1 MTVTFAFYP
10 SVSNELRDA
19 NAVINKKLGLPQHRG
34 SGRLAVVGGGP
45 SIRHHIEELK
55 NWNGTVWAVNGTIN
69 WCLDHG
75 IDASFYTVDAGAMK
89 RWVYPLDRI
98 TRAVLAIDC
107 CPEMFTRLSKAD
119 VSVLNIP
126 DGGPTSANSADWFAI
141 ESGYTGLTYFGC
153 ESSFEETTHAYDAHP
168 IGQWIVVRVGGKDYR
183 TKPEF
188 LEQARIMSEVIR
200 AVPSYYDERSGGLL
214 SAMVEHGMEYE
225 LIEVSPELAK
235 TLMTRAEAV
244 ALNAIAA

>member
-19 NAVINKKLGLPQHRG
+19 NAVMNKKLGLPEHRG

-45 SIRHHIEELK
+45 SIRHHIEELR
-55 NWNGTVWAVNGTIN
+55 NWPGDVWAVNGTIS
-69 WCLDHG
+69 WCMERG
-75 IDASFYTVDAGAMK
+75 INAAFYTVDAAKLG
-89 RWVYPLDRI
+89 RWLFPLERVK
-98 TRAVLAIDC
+98 RAVLAIDC
-107 CPEMFTRLSKAD
+107 DPDMFAALHSAD
-119 VSVLNIP
+119 VSTLPVP
-126 DGGPTSANSADWFAI
+126 DGGPTSANSADWVAI
-141 ESGYTGLTYFGC
+141 QTGYTGLTYFGC
-153 ESSFEETTHAYDAHP
+153 EASFEDTTHAYAEAAP
-168 IGQWIVVRVGGKDYR
+168 IGQWIVVRVGGENYR

-214 SAMVEHGMEYE
+214 TAMVKHGMEYE
-225 LIEVSPELAK
+225 LMEVSPELEK

-244 ALNAIAA
+244 QMGAV